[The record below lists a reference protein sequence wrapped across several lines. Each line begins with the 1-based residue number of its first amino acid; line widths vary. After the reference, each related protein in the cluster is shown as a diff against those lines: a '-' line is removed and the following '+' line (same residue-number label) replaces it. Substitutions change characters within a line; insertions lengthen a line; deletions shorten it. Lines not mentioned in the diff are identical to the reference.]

1 MLTTNRVNGGTEIM
15 VRKDSRVSGR
25 GHLQESSFIDVGLSK
40 CLLMGDPPSAPKAL
54 VLNFCEKV

>member
-1 MLTTNRVNGGTEIM
+1 M